1 MENSE
6 NVYLDSTPAQDITNQ
21 VIREKIETNKIIS
34 NIIWWV
40 IEQKEKDKFIEEQ
53 FNELWL
59 TREQVRNMSFSEHR
73 KYAEQLHWKP
83 MKVVWVAKPMNGW
96 DASKCSDL
104 KR

>member
-1 MENSE
+1 
-6 NVYLDSTPAQDITNQ
+6 
-21 VIREKIETNKIIS
+21 
-34 NIIWWV
+34 
-40 IEQKEKDKFIEEQ
+40 
-53 FNELWL
+53 
-59 TREQVRNMSFSEHR
+59 MSFSEHR